1 MKLFGGSK
9 SDHPMADAGE
19 ARKILDAIPVADP
32 FKALE
37 DLNHWLESLRT
48 WEGFRPEHR
57 ARLAQMV
64 DEAAQFHL
72 RKLQRD
78 YLSSPR
84 LSKFQEN
91 RLWAAIREWYRQSAI
106 VFAICIEAYATRQKG
121 WEDLKHGMPLLTVRA
136 LRALAAQMKWQY
148 VRYSPSDNSLWG
160 LIARIYALAEN
171 REYAQTKMAAYP
183 GVLGETSPEQEFLKA
198 VIMAASS
205 PDSLLPVEIELAER
219 LIAHFSG
226 SFKLTV
232 EYQPDTA
239 YWIDL
244 ATSQPPVRL
253 ARPPQRAP
261 TLRFF
266 AAGGAL
272 KDLGQLIQTVKS
284 TRAVPSQLGLGENFE
299 PEVVLDVLNHL
310 ALYWSPKPPE
320 RKAPRHRV
328 KSRLAATHGFDGVL
342 AALATSGEVQFDQN
356 RIESWIVENVSAG
369 GFGASVPQ
377 IKGEWLKIGCLVGL
391 QPEGGTNWVL
401 GVIRRFHRESPQ
413 QGTVGI
419 QTLARAALPVKVK
432 LQSGQM
438 GTGQDT
444 QTAILLNPA
453 DSASEA
459 QLLLRADVLA
469 AGQNLELE
477 RDGKRYLLLPAGV
490 TEQGEDYEIVRFRQ
504 MIRDTGE

>member
-1 MKLFGGSK
+1 MKLFGGGK

-19 ARKILDAIPVADP
+19 ARKILDFLPAADP

-37 DLNHWLESLRT
+37 DLNHWLESVRT

-57 ARLAQMV
+57 AQLAQMV
-64 DEAAQFHL
+64 DEAAQPHL

-84 LSKFQEN
+84 PTKFQES
-91 RLWAAIREWYRQSAI
+91 RLGAAIREWYRQSAI
-106 VFAICIEAYATRQKG
+106 AFATCIEAYATRQKG

-148 VRYSPSDNSLWG
+148 IRYSPSDNSLWG

-171 REYAQTKMAAYP
+171 RKYAQTKVAAYP
-183 GVLGETSPEQEFLKA
+183 GVPGETSPEREFLKA
-198 VIMAASS
+198 VMMSASS

-219 LIAHFSG
+219 LIEHFAG
-226 SFKLTV
+226 SFKLTL
-232 EYQPDTA
+232 EHQPDIA

-244 ATSQPPVRL
+244 AASQPPLRL
-253 ARPPQRAP
+253 ARAPQRTP

-266 AAGGAL
+266 TAGGAL
-272 KDLGQLIQTVKS
+272 KELRQSIQTVKS
-284 TRAVPSQLGLGENFE
+284 THAAPSQLGLGGNHE
-299 PEVVLDVLNHL
+299 PEAVLHVLGHL
-310 ALYWSPKPPE
+310 ALYWAPKPPE
-320 RKAPRHRV
+320 RKAQRHRV

-401 GVIRRFHRESPQ
+401 GVVRRFHRESQQ
-413 QGTVGI
+413 QGTVGV
-419 QTLARAALPVKVK
+419 QTLARAALPVMVK
-432 LQSGQM
+432 LQNGQ
-438 GTGQDT
+438 GETSQDAE
-444 QTAILLNPA
+444 TAILLNPDDA
-453 DSASEA
+453 VPEA
-459 QLLLRADVLA
+459 RLLLRAGAFVD
-469 AGQNLELE
+469 GQNLGLE

-490 TEQGEDYEIVRFRQ
+490 MERGEDYELVRFR
-504 MIRDTGE
+504 MIRDSGE